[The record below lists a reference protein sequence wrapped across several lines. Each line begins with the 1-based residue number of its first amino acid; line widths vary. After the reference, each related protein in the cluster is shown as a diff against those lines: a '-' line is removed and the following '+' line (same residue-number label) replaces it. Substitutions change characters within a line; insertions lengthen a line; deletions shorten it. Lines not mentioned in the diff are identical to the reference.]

1 MRRCCSVQ
9 KKCTTKT
16 KYSRN
21 ETILKISH
29 LAKAIAFE
37 RWSVWVKKSYQKRS
51 KNDFATILELMCG
64 KKNPRKKHQIFK
76 KKKLTTEDTSTRSEV
91 VDDFRVNN
99 IHETISPF

>member
-1 MRRCCSVQ
+1 MVS
-9 KKCTTKT
+9 
-16 KYSRN
+16 
-21 ETILKISH
+21 LG
-29 LAKAIAFE
+29 
-37 RWSVWVKKSYQKRS
+37 KKSYQKHS